1 MKILGIDFTS
11 RPCPPKPITCLEAS
25 LEGKELKFV
34 SLKEL
39 TSFASFEAVLRE
51 PGPWIAG
58 IDFPFGQ
65 SRRFIGNIG
74 WPSTWQGY
82 VAAANQLGRDG
93 FRKALDDYRKSR
105 PPGDREHRRATDLAC
120 GSISPQKLYG
130 TPVALMFFEGA
141 KRLVQAGVTIPGLL
155 EGDPDR
161 TVIEAYP
168 GVLARRIL
176 GRRSYKNDD
185 KSKQSAEQHAARR
198 ALLQDIVNGAVA
210 DDYGVNVAA
219 PMELANDPQADT
231 LDALLCAIQAAWA
244 WSQRER
250 TFGMPEDCDRLE
262 GWMADPTSLSRR
274 VSKPPS
280 RSKLIDSRTAIEVA
294 RTYVLPANEC
304 SVRDG
309 WPPGAYRS
317 FEEDS
322 VWCVYMPS
330 STDRVGGSDKIVVVS
345 KRTGK
350 VLFSGVVG
358 E

>member
-34 SLKEL
+34 NLKEL

-74 WPSTWQGY
+74 WPTTWQGY

-93 FRKALDDYRKSR
+93 FRRALDDYRKSR
-105 PPGDREHRRATDLAC
+105 PPGDREHRRATDVAC

-161 TVIEAYP
+161 IVVEAYP

-176 GRRSYKNDD
+176 GRRSYKNDE
-185 KSKQSAEQHAARR
+185 KSKLCRAARCK
-198 ALLQDIVNGAVA
+198 
-210 DDYGVNVAA
+210 
-219 PMELANDPQADT
+219 T
-231 LDALLCAIQAAWA
+231 CATARHCE
-244 WSQRER
+244 WSRSRRLRRER
-250 TFGMPEDCDRLE
+250 RCPDGARLCH
-262 GWMADPTSLSRR
+262 P
-274 VSKPPS
+274 
-280 RSKLIDSRTAIEVA
+280 
-294 RTYVLPANEC
+294 
-304 SVRDG
+304 
-309 WPPGAYRS
+309 
-317 FEEDS
+317 
-322 VWCVYMPS
+322 
-330 STDRVGGSDKIVVVS
+330 
-345 KRTGK
+345 
-350 VLFSGVVG
+350 SGVG
-358 E
+358 LEST